1 MDINSIYECSEKIKV
16 MIETMQEEESLTEQE
31 YIDRIVY
38 HFREK
43 IDSAEERLD
52 VYMHL
57 HRQERFGGNWY
68 WLVRRIR
75 NTGQI
80 RKLTGLE

>member
-1 MDINSIYECSEKIKV
+1 MTDKMYSQAEEIKV

-31 YIDRIVY
+31 YIDRVVY
-38 HFREK
+38 HFRDEFSTV
-43 IDSAEERLD
+43 DDRLA

-57 HRQERFGGNWY
+57 HKQERYGGNWY

-75 NTGQI
+75 NTGQV
-80 RKLTGLE
+80 RRLAGLE